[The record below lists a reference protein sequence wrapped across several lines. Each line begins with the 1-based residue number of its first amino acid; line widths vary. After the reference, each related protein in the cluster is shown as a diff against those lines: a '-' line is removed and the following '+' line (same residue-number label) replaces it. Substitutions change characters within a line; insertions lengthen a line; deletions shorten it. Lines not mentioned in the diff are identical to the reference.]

1 MREKERRTRISSGN
15 ASHKRLSAAASS
27 RGRGMFAAADACKSC
42 DPLCAPIE
50 KALFCGLVE
59 LEEGGRPMLLII
71 GAFLGGVQFS
81 DLVYEQGAEEAG
93 NYIELVLDL
102 LTGCFFSLVR
112 MTTEEQQLSRASLC
126 SAASPFLHWLLTRRR
141 ALAGLVERLP
151 QQQAVLVRFPSLA
164 LHTVRAPR

>member
-1 MREKERRTRISSGN
+1 MREKERPYPDLGQR
-15 ASHKRLSAAASS
+15 ARLAQTPQRRRQL
-27 RGRGMFAAADACKSC
+27 RGEMSAAADACKSC
-42 DPLCAPIE
+42 DPLCAPVE

-126 SAASPFLHWLLTRRR
+126 SAASPLHWLLTRRC